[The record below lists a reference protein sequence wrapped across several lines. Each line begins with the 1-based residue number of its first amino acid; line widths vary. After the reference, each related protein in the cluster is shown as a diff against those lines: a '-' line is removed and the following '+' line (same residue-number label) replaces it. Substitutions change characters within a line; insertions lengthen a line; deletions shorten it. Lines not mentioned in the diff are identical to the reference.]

1 MKFWTKSLYMVGKI
15 LLAKKTKSF
24 LQFLK
29 KTTFFK
35 IITEGGRWRN
45 FSLTF
50 SKSTKNLEVIIH
62 RSYLR
67 TIRSQLQH
75 RLSDQW
81 PMSTWKV
88 PYKTFY
94 FSFKQGFQIGFFR
107 FGQKLSN
114 LTLYSCTW
122 KNCYF
127 EHILG
132 QQWLAGL

>member
-1 MKFWTKSLYMVGKI
+1 MVGKF
-15 LLAKKTKSF
+15 LLVKK
-24 LQFLK
+24 
-29 KTTFFK
+29 K
-35 IITEGGRWRN
+35 IIPKFFEKNQLFSKSLLRGGRWRN
-45 FSLTF
+45 FSLIF
-50 SKSTKNLEVIIH
+50 SESTKNLVVIIH

-67 TIRSQLQH
+67 TIWSQLQH

-127 EHILG
+127 EHFLG
-132 QQWLAGL
+132 QQWLADL